1 MNTNLVTRTFNISTQ
16 FCTYP
21 AEFVAPV
28 WAQGFECQSG
38 VCGACCLT
46 QLPAEVPQVHNSKVD
61 KAICGF
67 YDVERRLCRKYD
79 RRPLGCRIYP
89 FSFGVV
95 EGQILISASLECPGT
110 NSRESIQQGVMLNM
124 FNESSVLKRI
134 TLMND
139 YYEKAVLFPDMWDRA
154 GQVWKTL
161 TSEVQGYFSN
171 QKCFPFLSEA
181 TQLIFDTVAG
191 LFNQKA
197 PKIPLISVGSATKNT
212 EGLYIATRFES
223 HNLGLVKSRG
233 SKIKIAL
240 FDNSLV
246 EVKKTTLKTPQKFS
260 ELEMDKE
267 AQRLLSDYV
276 SFLFSRPFL
285 SLAAIVSSIKH
296 TSIPMILPKIL
307 GGSFVP
313 IEVGATLIAYRDNLE
328 RIDRDTMR
336 EIISFSEGTIHS
348 AFNRP
353 DKLRMY

>member
-1 MNTNLVTRTFNISTQ
+1 MNTDLVTKTFNISTQ
-16 FCTYP
+16 FCTYS
-21 AEFVAPV
+21 AEYVAPV

-38 VCGACCLT
+38 ICGLCCLT
-46 QLPAEVPQVHNSKVD
+46 QLPTGVPQVHNSNVD

-67 YDVERRLCRKYD
+67 YDAERRLCRKYD
-79 RRPLGCRIYP
+79 RRPSGCRIYP

-110 NSRESIQQGVMLNM
+110 NSKESIQQGVILNM
-124 FNESSVLKRI
+124 FNEPSVLKRI

-139 YYEKAVLFPDMWDRA
+139 YYEKAVLFPNIWGRGD
-154 GQVWKTL
+154 QVWKSL

-181 TQLIFDTVAG
+181 TQLIFETVAG
-191 LFNQKA
+191 LFDEKA
-197 PKIPLISVGSATKNT
+197 PKIPLISVGSATKST

-233 SKIKIAL
+233 SKIKITL
-240 FDNSLV
+240 FDNNFK
-246 EVKKTTLKTPQKFS
+246 EIKKTKLKTPANFL

-285 SLAAIVSSIKH
+285 SLAAIIASMEHI
-296 TSIPMILPKIL
+296 SIPMILPKVL
-307 GGSFVP
+307 AGSFMA
-313 IEVGATLIAYRDNLE
+313 IEVGATLIACRDNLE

-353 DKLRMY
+353 DKLRTY